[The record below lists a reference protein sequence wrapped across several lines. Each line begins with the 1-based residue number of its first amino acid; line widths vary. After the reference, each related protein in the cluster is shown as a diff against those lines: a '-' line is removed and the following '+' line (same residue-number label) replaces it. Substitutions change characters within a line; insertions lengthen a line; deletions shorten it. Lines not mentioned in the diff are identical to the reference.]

1 MYRKII
7 LLLAAFTMVV
17 FTAAC
22 GQESSQSGST
32 AGDTSNGGGETAAS
46 TFPVTVTDSLG
57 RKVEIEKKP
66 EQIGSLAPSATE
78 TLFAVGAGNRV
89 AGVTTADDYPQQVES
104 IEKIGDYQQTNT
116 EKIASLGIDVIIQS
130 FDGYTKEQAED
141 LEKKTGAKVV
151 ALNPTSV
158 DEAIGSIGQIGEVVG
173 NTEKAQVVEERLRS
187 ELGQI
192 EQQLEGSP
200 RPTVFYE
207 LDYDPLFTV
216 GPGSFIQDA
225 IRIAQGKNVTADAD
239 QAYPQYSVE
248 KLLQDDPEYY
258 LAGSSSGTTAEAI
271 KSRPPYSSLQ
281 AVRQNK
287 VFTINDDL
295 VSRPGPRIVE
305 GVREIA
311 ETLHPEAF
319 GGGSTSGEGTTSV
332 GGTTGGG

>member
-1 MYRKII
+1 MYRKTI
-7 LLLAAFTMVV
+7 LLLAAFTMAV
-17 FTAAC
+17 FVAAC
-22 GQESSQSGST
+22 GQESSQSAST
-32 AGDTSNGGGETAAS
+32 TDDTSDGGGGETAAS

-57 RKVEIEKKP
+57 RKVEIEERP

-89 AGVTTADDYPQQVES
+89 AGVTTAGDYPSEVES

-141 LEKKTGAKVV
+141 LEQKTGAKVV

-158 DEAIGSIGQIGEVVG
+158 NEAIDSVSLIGKTVG
-173 NTEKAQVVEERLRS
+173 NTEKAQVVEERLQS
-187 ELGQI
+187 ELN
-192 EQQLEGSP
+192 QLEQKLEGVSE
-200 RPTVFYE
+200 PTVFYE
-207 LDYDPLFTV
+207 IGYDPLFTV
-216 GPGSFIQDA
+216 GPGSFVQDA
-225 IRIAQGKNVTADAD
+225 IQIARGKNVTADAD

-258 LAGSSSGTTAEAI
+258 LAGASSGATVEAI

-281 AVRQNK
+281 AVQQDK
-287 VFTINDDL
+287 VFVINDDL
-295 VSRPGPRIVE
+295 VNRPGPRIVE

-319 GGGSTSGEGTTSV
+319 DGGTTSG
-332 GGTTGGG
+332 GGTTGGE

>member
-7 LLLAAFTMVV
+7 LLLAAFSIAV
-17 FTAAC
+17 FVAAC
-22 GQESSQSGST
+22 GQESSQNGST
-32 AGDTSNGGGETAAS
+32 TGGGGGETAAS

-57 RKVEIEKKP
+57 RKVEIEERP

-104 IEKIGDYQQTNT
+104 IEKIGDYRQANA
-116 EKIASLGIDVIIQS
+116 EKAASLDIDLLFLS
-130 FDGYTKEQAED
+130 FDSATKEQATD
-141 LEKKTGAKVV
+141 LENKTNAKVV
-151 ALNPTSV
+151 VVNPKSV
-158 DEAIGSIGQIGEVVG
+158 DETIESIGTVGKSVG
-173 NTEKAQVVEERLRS
+173 NVQKAQVVEERLRA
-187 ELGQI
+187 ELKQV
-192 EQQLEGSP
+192 ESAVEGLP
-200 RPTVFYE
+200 QPTVFYE
-207 LDYDPLFTV
+207 LGFDPLFTV
-216 GPGSFIQDA
+216 GPGSFVQDA
-225 IRIAQGKNVTADAD
+225 IEIARGENVTTDAD

-258 LAGSSSGTTAEAI
+258 LAGASSGATVEAI

-281 AVRQNK
+281 AVQQDK
-287 VFTINDDL
+287 VFVINDDL
-295 VSRPGPRIVE
+295 VNRPGPRIVE

-319 GGGSTSGEGTTSV
+319 DGGTTSG

>member
-7 LLLAAFTMVV
+7 LLLAAFTMAV
-17 FTAAC
+17 FVAAC
-22 GQESSQSGST
+22 GQESSQSEST
-32 AGDTSNGGGETAAS
+32 TDDTSGGGGGGTTAS

-57 RKVEIEKKP
+57 RKVEIEERP

-104 IEKIGDYQQTNT
+104 IDKIGDYQQTNT

-130 FDGYTKEQAED
+130 FDGYTKEQAKD

-158 DEAIGSIGQIGEVVG
+158 DEAIDSVSQVGKVVG

-187 ELGQI
+187 ELGQL
-192 EQQLEGSP
+192 EKQLEGVSE
-200 RPTVFYE
+200 PTVFYE
-207 LDYDPLFTV
+207 LGYDPLFTV
-216 GPGSFIQDA
+216 GPGSFVQDA
-225 IRIAQGKNVTADAD
+225 IQIARGKNVTADAQ

-258 LAGSSSGTTAEAI
+258 LAGRSSGATVESI
-271 KSRPPYSSLQ
+271 VSRQPYSSLQ
-281 AVRQNK
+281 AVQQDK
-287 VFTINDDL
+287 VFVINDDL
-295 VSRPGPRIVE
+295 VNRPGPRIVD

-311 ETLHPEAF
+311 ETIHPDVF
-319 GGGSTSGEGTTSV
+319 GGGD
-332 GGTTGGG
+332 TTGGG